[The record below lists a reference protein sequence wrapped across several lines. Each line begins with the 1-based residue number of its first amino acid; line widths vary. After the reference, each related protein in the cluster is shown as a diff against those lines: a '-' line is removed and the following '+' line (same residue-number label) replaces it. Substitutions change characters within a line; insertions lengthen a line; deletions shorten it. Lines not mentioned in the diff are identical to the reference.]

1 MDYWTENYSEEENN
15 LPIDTL
21 AETHTHTHT
30 HADTKSSKSLT

>member
-15 LPIDTL
+15 LPIDTV
-21 AETHTHTHT
+21 AQTHTHT